1 MTALTTAM
9 VLPIVIDLLAML
21 ILVGA
26 LYYPRHRRADLVVAF
41 FVVNIGVLAVA
52 SVMANS
58 TISAGLG
65 LGLGLFGV
73 LSIIRL
79 RSDEISQREIA
90 YYFAS
95 LAIGLLLGMSTA
107 IYSYAMVALVLATLA
122 VGDSTLILGRS
133 GSQQVQF
140 DRAIADEKELR
151 QALEARMGVKVTGVK
166 VIKLDMVN
174 DLTLVDVRYRV
185 PAKR

>member
-65 LGLGLFGV
+65 LGLFGV

-107 IYSYAMVALVLATLA
+107 IYSYAMVALVLATL
-122 VGDSTLILGRS
+122 VVDSTLILGRS

>member
-65 LGLGLFGV
+65 LGLFGV

-107 IYSYAMVALVLATLA
+107 IYSYAMVALVLATL
-122 VGDSTLILGRS
+122 VVDSTLILGRS

-151 QALEARMGVKVTGVK
+151 QALEARVGVKVTGVK

>member
-9 VLPIVIDLLAML
+9 VLPIIIDLFAML

-41 FVVNIGVLAVA
+41 FVVNIGVLVVA
-52 SVMANS
+52 
-58 TISAGLG
+58 
-65 LGLGLFGV
+65 
-73 LSIIRL
+73 
-79 RSDEISQREIA
+79 SDEISQREIA

-174 DLTLVDVRYRV
+174 DLTLVDVRYRI
-185 PAKR
+185 PARR

>member
-1 MTALTTAM
+1 
-9 VLPIVIDLLAML
+9 
-21 ILVGA
+21 
-26 LYYPRHRRADLVVAF
+26 
-41 FVVNIGVLAVA
+41 
-52 SVMANS
+52 MANS
-58 TISAGLG
+58 TISAG

-185 PAKR
+185 PARR

>member
-65 LGLGLFGV
+65 LGLFGV

-90 YYFAS
+90 YYRDLLICNGRIGPCHFGRWRFEADTWPLGLAAS
-95 LAIGLLLGMSTA
+95 PIRPRNRRRAGTA
-107 IYSYAMVALVLATLA
+107 PSA
-122 VGDSTLILGRS
+122 
-133 GSQQVQF
+133 
-140 DRAIADEKELR
+140 
-151 QALEARMGVKVTGVK
+151 
-166 VIKLDMVN
+166 
-174 DLTLVDVRYRV
+174 
-185 PAKR
+185 

>member
-1 MTALTTAM
+1 MIALTTAM
-9 VLPIVIDLLAML
+9 VLPIIIDLLAML

-58 TISAGLG
+58 TISA
-65 LGLGLFGV
+65 GLGLFGV

-122 VGDSTLILGRS
+122 IGDSTLILGRS

>member
-1 MTALTTAM
+1 MSALTTAM
-9 VLPIVIDLLAML
+9 VLPIIIDLLAML

-26 LYYPRHRRADLVVAF
+26 LYYPRHRRVDLVVAF

-65 LGLGLFGV
+65 LGLFGV

-79 RSDEISQREIA
+79 RSDEISQREN
-90 YYFAS
+90 
-95 LAIGLLLGMSTA
+95 
-107 IYSYAMVALVLATLA
+107 SYAMVALVLATLA
-122 VGDSTLILGRS
+122 IGDSTLILGRS

-185 PAKR
+185 PARR

>member
-1 MTALTTAM
+1 MSALTTAM
-9 VLPIVIDLLAML
+9 VLPIVIGLLAML

-41 FVVNIGVLAVA
+41 SVVNIGVLAVA

-58 TISAGLG
+58 TISAG

-122 VGDSTLILGRS
+122 IGDSTLILGRS

-140 DRAIADEKELR
+140 DRAIADEQELR

-185 PAKR
+185 PARR

>member
-58 TISAGLG
+58 TISAG

-133 GSQQVQF
+133 GSQQVQ
-140 DRAIADEKELR
+140 
-151 QALEARMGVKVTGVK
+151 ALEARMGVKVTGVK

-185 PAKR
+185 PARR

>member
-26 LYYPRHRRADLVVAF
+26 LYYPRHRRADLV
-41 FVVNIGVLAVA
+41 A

-58 TISAGLG
+58 TISAG

-122 VGDSTLILGRS
+122 VGDSTLILGHS

>member
-1 MTALTTAM
+1 MTALTSAM
-9 VLPIVIDLLAML
+9 VLPIVIDIIAML
-21 ILVGA
+21 VLVGA
-26 LYYPRHRRADLVVAF
+26 LYYPRHRRTDLVVAF

-58 TISAGLG
+58 TISAG

-107 IYSYAMVALVLATLA
+107 VYAYAMVALVLATLA
-122 VGDSTLILGRS
+122 IGDSTLILGRS

-140 DRAIADEKELR
+140 DRAIADEQELR
-151 QALEARMGVKVTGVK
+151 HALEARMGVKVTGVK

-174 DLTLVDVRYRV
+174 DLTLVDVRYRIR
-185 PAKR
+185 ATR

>member
-1 MTALTTAM
+1 MTVLTTAM

-65 LGLGLFGV
+65 LGLFGV

-95 LAIGLLLGMSTA
+95 LAIGLSTA

>member
-1 MTALTTAM
+1 MSALTTAM
-9 VLPIVIDLLAML
+9 VLPIVIDLLAIL

-65 LGLGLFGV
+65 LGLFGV

-107 IYSYAMVALVLATLA
+107 VALVLATLA

>member
-1 MTALTTAM
+1 MSALTTAM
-9 VLPIVIDLLAML
+9 VLPIIIDLFAML

-41 FVVNIGVLAVA
+41 FVVNIGVLA

-58 TISAGLG
+58 TISAG

-107 IYSYAMVALVLATLA
+107 IYSYAMVSLVLATLA
-122 VGDSTLILGRS
+122 IGDSTLILGRS

>member
-9 VLPIVIDLLAML
+9 VLPIIIDLLAML

-58 TISAGLG
+58 TISA
-65 LGLGLFGV
+65 GLGLFGV

>member
-65 LGLGLFGV
+65 LGLFGV

-79 RSDEISQREIA
+79 RSDEISQREIPC
-90 YYFAS
+90 YWPAS
-95 LAIGLLLGMSTA
+95 WHEHSDLFLRN
-107 IYSYAMVALVLATLA
+107 
-122 VGDSTLILGRS
+122 GRS
-133 GSQQVQF
+133 GPSYP
-140 DRAIADEKELR
+140 RHR
-151 QALEARMGVKVTGVK
+151 
-166 VIKLDMVN
+166 
-174 DLTLVDVRYRV
+174 
-185 PAKR
+185 